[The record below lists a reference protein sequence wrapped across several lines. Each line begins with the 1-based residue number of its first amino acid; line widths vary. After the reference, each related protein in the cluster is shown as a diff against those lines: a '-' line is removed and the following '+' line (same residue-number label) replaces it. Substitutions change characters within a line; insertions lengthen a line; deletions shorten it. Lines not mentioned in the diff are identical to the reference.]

1 MLTNMFATVALPPYT
16 RWAYGDTCWKRCDF
30 YWWLE
35 VRHGGR
41 EQRAAA
47 SNGAPDGVEQVRKA
61 LFELVGQ
68 VVDEPA
74 YT

>member
-1 MLTNMFATVALPPYT
+1 MKSVTPDITGRT
-16 RWAYGDTCWKRCDF
+16 GRTISTGGHR
-30 YWWLE
+30 
-35 VRHGGR
+35 GR

-61 LFELVGQ
+61 LFELVDE
-68 VVDEPA
+68 VVDGPA